1 MDMIMFRLTL
11 CFLIVLFYPYN
22 AHGDNSPE
30 FYAAVEDGE
39 EHEFK
44 KDSIRVRAN
53 LTGFVVAI
61 GGLEVAPQTPA
72 FRYVRFASKCEEQTL
87 AVAGVTLY
95 DNQGRMIKMMVVPPG
110 GSEFIPPKP
119 STPEEEWLKEACK

>member
-30 FYAAVEDGE
+30 FYAVVEDGE
-39 EHEFK
+39 EYEFK

-61 GGLEVAPQTPA
+61 GGIETPA
-72 FRYVRFASKCEEQTL
+72 FRYVRFAGKCEEQTL
-87 AVAGVTLY
+87 ALAGVTLY
-95 DNQGRMIKMMVVPPG
+95 DDQGRIIKMMVVPPG

-119 STPEEEWLKEACK
+119 STPEGEWLREACK